1 MKKLLLILFFP
12 AILQINAQSTSD
24 MSSQTYSQFEKAD
37 KNLNSAYKDLL
48 VKYRDYPNFIKK
60 LKIAQR
66 LWIKYRDALIDVEFP
81 SDEPRLDYGS
91 IYPICVLGF
100 KTKLTKK
107 RTTELLN
114 YMSYEEGDVC
124 GGGPVD

>member
-1 MKKLLLILFFP
+1 MKKLLLLLFATVLF
-12 AILQINAQSTSD
+12 QVNAQSTSD
-24 MSSQTYSQFEKAD
+24 MIERAYSQFETSD

-48 VKYRDYPNFIKK
+48 TKYRNYPNFIKK

-66 LWIKYRDALIDVEFP
+66 LWIKYRDALIDMEFP

-91 IYPICVLGF
+91 VYPFCVLAF

-114 YMSYEEGDVC
+114 YMNYEEGNVC
-124 GGGPVD
+124 AGGPVD